1 LDAHSVHRAVV
12 FKERVDAFFTNWGWP
27 SSEDAY
33 PGCTTGGAKPIYSAL
48 PEHTQQ
54 AGFKKRRSAACDRH
68 PSGRS
73 RVISAVIAANSLGK
87 SAWLLYLAQN
97 EPKPDPAESD
107 REAPPDFLFKAGLGS
122 LTLGNPIVEVLS
134 WRGYSED
141 AED

>member
-33 PGCTTGGAKPIYSAL
+33 PGCPTSGVKPIYSAL

-54 AGFKKRRSAACDRH
+54 AALKKRRSAASDWD
-68 PSGRS
+68 PSGRP
-73 RVISAVIAANSLGK
+73 RAISALIAANSLGK
-87 SAWLLYLAQN
+87 YAWLYLAQN